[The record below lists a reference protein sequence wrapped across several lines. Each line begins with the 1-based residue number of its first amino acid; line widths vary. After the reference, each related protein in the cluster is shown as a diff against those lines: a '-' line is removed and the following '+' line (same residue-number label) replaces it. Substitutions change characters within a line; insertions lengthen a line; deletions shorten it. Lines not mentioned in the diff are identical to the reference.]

1 MIQTKPLVWGARV
14 TPEFRE
20 RVFRLCDAL
29 GWTEDQ
35 ASDLMAV
42 MAFETGRTFS
52 AKARN
57 PASSATGLIQ
67 FMAATAKSMGTTT
80 AKLAAM
86 TDVAQLDYVERYFL
100 PTAKRITT
108 LEDLYMAVLWPLAI
122 GKPLDAVLWSAGT
135 PAFAVNRGLDAN
147 RNGRVTK
154 REAAAKVREQREAG
168 MRPGNCALP
177 PVPEKK
183 SREG

>member
-1 MIQTKPLVWGARV
+1 MIQTKPLAWGARV

-29 GWTEDQ
+29 GWSEDQ

-42 MAFETGRTFS
+42 MAFETGRTFA
-52 AKARN
+52 AKTRN

-67 FMAATAKSMGTTT
+67 FMAATAKGMGTTT

-86 TDVAQLDYVERYFL
+86 TDVAQLDYVERYFR

-108 LEDLYMAVLWPLAI
+108 LEDLYMAVLWPAAV
-122 GKPLDAVLWSAGT
+122 GKPLDTVLWSAGT

-147 RNGRVTK
+147 RNGKITK
-154 REAAAKVREQREAG
+154 REAAGKVREQREAG
-168 MRPGNCALP
+168 LRPENCAL
-177 PVPEKK
+177 PEKK